1 MRSRRFAGREYRIP
15 LAVDL
20 TKQAAWARAWKAHT
34 GEEWVPAEADSLPAL
49 ASHAEFVAATKQ
61 MNDRFDLSR
70 IEAAVK
76 EWQAAQ
82 TPAEAPAP
90 EQPEGEQN
98 DGGTDH

>member
-1 MRSRRFAGREYRIP
+1 
-15 LAVDL
+15 
-20 TKQAAWARAWKAHT
+20 
-34 GEEWVPAEADSLPAL
+34 
-49 ASHAEFVAATKQ
+49 

-82 TPAEAPAP
+82 APAEAPAP
-90 EQPEGEQN
+90 EQPEGEQS